1 MNVAVVWPSAG
12 ADTTPSGMSLD
23 QPLAARKPLTMCEK
37 YGQLSAH
44 DLELQHHQVDADQFD
59 GSHQLCG

>member
-23 QPLAARKPLTMCEK
+23 QPLAARKPLTKCEK
-37 YGQLSAH
+37 YGQAIGSQSSLHTRASMGCPLKA
-44 DLELQHHQVDADQFD
+44 VDKRCQ
-59 GSHQLCG
+59 